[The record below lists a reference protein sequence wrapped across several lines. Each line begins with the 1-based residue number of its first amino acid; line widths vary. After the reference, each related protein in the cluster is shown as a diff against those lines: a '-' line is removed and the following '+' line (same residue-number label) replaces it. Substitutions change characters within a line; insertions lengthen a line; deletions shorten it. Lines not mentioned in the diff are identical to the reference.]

1 MVLLTTLIANVRK
14 EEKMT
19 KQETSDK
26 EILDE
31 LRDQRS
37 WWESQLEKAEAKVR
51 DYKAQV
57 AKVTRLISLLEC
69 KTKED
74 D

>member
-1 MVLLTTLIANVRK
+1 MS
-14 EEKMT
+14 
-19 KQETSDK
+19 KQEASDK
-26 EILDE
+26 KILDE
-31 LRDQRS
+31 LRDQNR

-51 DYKAQV
+51 DYEAQV